1 MSRPTFSS
9 PLGAFLALTGMAV
22 GLGNVWRFPYMVGAF
37 GGGAFLLVYL
47 LLLVAFGIP
56 AVMAELTLGRHTR
69 RGPVGTFTQIGM
81 RGGRVIS
88 FVLFVTILMAVSYYT
103 VVVAWVLRY
112 LVAAAS
118 GALRDMQPG
127 PHFDGILTTYGTQA
141 AATVVVMIGVAVVLI
156 GGVRKGIERVSRFA
170 TPLLFVLLAVLL
182 VRTLLMPGTGE
193 GVRFY
198 LIPDFTKLNA
208 GVFAAALGQ
217 MFFSLGLGGTML
229 VTYASYLPNDA
240 NIKHTALSMTIAET
254 LVAIIAGLAIVP
266 AAMSVGVE
274 LESGP
279 PLIFIAVPTILQSL
293 PLGSLFGVM
302 FFGLL
307 FLAAFLSVVAAY
319 EVIVASMVDG
329 FGWTRRRAALTFCT
343 IGFLLGIPAIASVD
357 YITSSDL
364 FWGSVMHPM
373 GSVFAIVALAWVV
386 GQAKALEEV
395 NRGNDGVQ
403 VSAFWIF
410 YLRWIVPA
418 GILTILAL
426 GVRDL
431 FATF

>member
-1 MSRPTFSS
+1 MSRATFSS
-9 PLGAFLALTGMAV
+9 PLGAFLVLTGMAV

-47 LLLVAFGIP
+47 LLLAAFGIP

-69 RGPVGTFTQIGM
+69 QAVGSYTQIGM
-81 RGGRVIS
+81 RGGRAIGI
-88 FVLFVTILMAVSYYT
+88 VLFVTILMAVSYYT

-112 LVAAAS
+112 LVGAAS
-118 GALRDMQPG
+118 GALMEADPG
-127 PHFDGILTTYGTQA
+127 RNFDSMLNAYGSQIGATMTIL
-141 AATVVVMIGVAVVLI
+141 IGVAVVLI
-156 GGVRKGIERVSRFA
+156 WGVRKGIERMSRVA
-170 TPLLFVLLAVLL
+170 TPVLFVLLLILL
-182 VRTLLMPGTGE
+182 GRTLSMPGTGD
-193 GVRFY
+193 GLRFY
-198 LIPDFTKLNA
+198 LVPDFTKLNA

-217 MFFSLGLGGTML
+217 MFFSLGLGGTLL
-229 VTYASYLPNDA
+229 VTYASYLPDDA
-240 NIKHTALSMTIAET
+240 NLKHTALSMSIAET

-266 AAMSVGVE
+266 AAMSLGVE

-279 PLIFIAVPTILQSL
+279 PLIFIAVPTILQAL
-293 PLGSLFGVM
+293 PLGALFGVM

-307 FLAAFLSVVAAY
+307 FLAAFLSVVAAF
-319 EVIVASMVDG
+319 EVVVASMIDG

-343 IGFLLGIPAIASVD
+343 IGLLLGIPAIVSVD
-357 YITSSDL
+357 YITTSDL
-364 FWGSVMHPM
+364 FWGSVMHPV
-373 GSVFAIVALAWVV
+373 GSVCAIVALAWVV

-418 GILTILAL
+418 GIVTILAL

-431 FATF
+431 FAAF